1 MFFLLLFIL
10 SYVYRRSIPRSKSLD
25 VRSFVEKPGWAHHV
39 VPSCVVWYRSLVFG
53 MVAWVS
59 YFVSFLIMIMN
70 DMGYITILLFVFP
83 FAKKGKKTTTK
94 SIDARQVDMEKTMI
108 DDRSLQLDNIK
119 DHSATPYCQSTSM
132 RSTSMQF
139 SSLWWWW

>member
-1 MFFLLLFIL
+1 MFFWLFLLL

-25 VRSFVEKPGWAHHV
+25 VRSFVENPGWAHHV

-59 YFVSFLIMIMN
+59 YFVFIPHHDHERHGVYN
-70 DMGYITILLFVFP
+70 NPALLFLSQ
-83 FAKKGKKTTTK
+83 KKGKKTK

-139 SSLWWWW
+139 SSLWWWWW